1 MKLLTF
7 FVIVLPLAAQTA
19 PPAPAPVT
27 QATPVSP
34 VPSEQPWLTGWI
46 DLGYRWEAGIGGSFD
61 AYRSFVNLGSG
72 PKLLGTEFTIADP
85 KRRLFDQIHVRAYN
99 LGDDPYET
107 LHLDARKAKLYDFN
121 ADYRNMALFDY
132 LPSYAD
138 PLLSRGIVLDEQSFD
153 LRRRFA
159 SFSLDLLPGNWIIPY
174 LGFDRD
180 SGSGSGATT
189 FVTNGNEF
197 PVPNTLNDLTTLYRG
212 GVRIQLRRFHVTLE
226 EGGTTFVN
234 NQSVYQ
240 TPGSENY
247 GNLAIPLLG
256 QRLVLSSLV
265 AAYGIRGSSTYSKGL
280 FTANPVAWL
289 DLYGQF
295 LFSQPSTT
303 VNYQQSDTGNLLLQS
318 QALFYNSQQYLV
330 TAAAKLPR
338 TSGSFGA
345 EVRPFRRLRI
355 VESWLTDRL
364 HDSGAAASI
373 QTLTNSTLSEQ
384 MNALLTSSLA
394 TNYNQAE
401 IDLFFDAAS
410 RLTLHGGYRYI
421 WGDASDAI
429 LPLEGLAG
437 PEQGKLR
444 RNVGIGG
451 ITFRPSQKIS
461 ISGETE
467 VASSGGAYFRTSLYN
482 YRKVRAQARYQV
494 VASLSLSADFSLLNN
509 RNPLPGADYDYLAHQ
524 ESLSF
529 LWAPQGG
536 KNWEFQGSYSRSTV
550 YSDIGYLEPETLSP
564 QQSLYRDNAH
574 SVTALFSANLP
585 HYSGLT
591 PKISAGGSF
600 FISSGSRPTQYYL
613 PTAKLTLPLGK
624 KFSWFGEWSY
634 YGYGEAFYLYEGFRT
649 HIVTTGLRLTR

>member
-7 FVIVLPLAAQTA
+7 FVIVLSLTAQTA
-19 PPAPAPVT
+19 PPAPAPGT
-27 QATPVSP
+27 QATPASP

-46 DLGYRWEAGIGGSFD
+46 DLGYRWEAGVGGSFG

-451 ITFRPSQKIS
+451 ITVRPSQKIS

-494 VASLSLSADFSLLNN
+494 IASLSLSADFSLLNN

>member
-19 PPAPAPVT
+19 PPAPAPGT
-27 QATPVSP
+27 QATPASP

-46 DLGYRWEAGIGGSFD
+46 DLGYRWEAGVGGSFD

-72 PKLLGTEFTIADP
+72 PKLLGTEFIIADP

-197 PVPNTLNDLTTLYRG
+197 PVPNTLNDLTNLYRG

-240 TPGSENY
+240 TPGSENS

-451 ITFRPSQKIS
+451 ITVRPSQKIS

-494 VASLSLSADFSLLNN
+494 IASLSLSADFSLLNN

>member
-7 FVIVLPLAAQTA
+7 FVIVLSLTAQTA
-19 PPAPAPVT
+19 PPAPAPGT
-27 QATPVSP
+27 QATPASP

-46 DLGYRWEAGIGGSFD
+46 DLGYRWEAGVGGSFD

-197 PVPNTLNDLTTLYRG
+197 PVPNTLNDLTNLYRG

-494 VASLSLSADFSLLNN
+494 IASLSLSADFSLLNN